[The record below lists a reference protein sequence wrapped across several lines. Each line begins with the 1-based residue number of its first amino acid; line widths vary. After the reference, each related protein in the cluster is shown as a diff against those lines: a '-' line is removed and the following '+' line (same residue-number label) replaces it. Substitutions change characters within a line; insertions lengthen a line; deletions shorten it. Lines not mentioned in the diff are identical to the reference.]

1 MKISSPDLLAQIA
14 PTGSEGS
21 QPASRVGKDIFA
33 QVLNEVNGLQQHAD
47 TKIRESL
54 LGRADLHEAMLAMER
69 AGLGLKVLV
78 QARNKM
84 IQAYEELSRMT
95 M

>member
-1 MKISSPDLLAQIA
+1 MDISMPDFIAKIASTA
-14 PTGSEGS
+14 PETK
-21 QPASRVGKDIFA
+21 QPASSPGQDTFSE
-33 QVLNEVNGLQQHAD
+33 VLFEVNGLQQRAD
-47 TKIRESL
+47 AKIQETL
-54 LGRADLHEAMLAMER
+54 LGRADLHEAMLALER

-84 IQAYEELSRMT
+84 LQAYEELSRMA

>member
-1 MKISSPDLLAQIA
+1 MDISMPDFIAKIASTA
-14 PTGSEGS
+14 SETK
-21 QPASRVGKDIFA
+21 QPASPMGQDTFSE
-33 QVLNEVNGLQQHAD
+33 VLAEVNGLQQRAD
-47 TKIRESL
+47 AKIQETL
-54 LGRADLHEAMLAMER
+54 LGRADLHEAMLALER

-84 IQAYEELSRMT
+84 LQAYEELSRMT